1 MKLHGF
7 FRSSASYRLRIAL
20 ALKGIEAEQV
30 SVHISRPGGG
40 DQFLPGFRALNPQ
53 LLVPVLEDDGKVLV
67 QSLAILEYFEETHPA
82 PAILPKTPAARAR
95 VRALA
100 QVIACEMHPINNLRV
115 LNYLTK
121 DLGVSEDA
129 KLAWYR
135 HWVKLGFDALE
146 PMLAGHPDTGTF
158 CHGDTPTI
166 ADICLVPQ
174 VFNAKRFE
182 CPLDAYPTVMRIYEA
197 CEKLPAFAGAHPS
210 KQPDAA

>member
-20 ALKGIEAEQV
+20 ALKNISCEQA

-40 DQFLPGFRALNPQ
+40 DQFLPAFRNLNPQ
-53 LLVPVLEDDGKVLV
+53 LLVPVLEDDGHVLI
-67 QSLAILEYFEETHPA
+67 QSLAILEYFEETHPT
-82 PAILPKTPAARAR
+82 PPILPQDAVARAR
-95 VRALA
+95 VRGLA
-100 QVIACEMHPINNLRV
+100 MIIACEMHPLNNLRV

-121 DLGVSEDA
+121 DLGASEDA

-135 HWVKLGFDALE
+135 HWIKLGFDALE
-146 PMLAGHPDTGTF
+146 PMLAGSRETGTF
-158 CHGDTPTI
+158 CHGETPTI

-174 VFNAKRFE
+174 VFNAKRFD
-182 CPLDAYPTVMRIYEA
+182 CPLDGYPTVMRIYEA
-197 CEKLPAFAGAHPS
+197 CEKLPAFAAAHPN

>member
-1 MKLHGF
+1 MKVHGF

-20 ALKGIEAEQV
+20 ALKGITPEQT

-40 DQFLPGFRALNPQ
+40 DQFLPGFKSLNPQ
-53 LLVPVLEDDGKVLV
+53 QLVPVLEDDGKAFI
-67 QSLAILEYFEETHPA
+67 QSLAILEYLEETYPS
-82 PAILPKTPAARAR
+82 PAILPKDPAGRAR
-95 VRALA
+95 VRGLALI
-100 QVIACEMHPINNLRV
+100 IACEMHPLNNLRV

-121 DLGVSEDA
+121 DLGASEDA

-146 PMLAGHPDTGTF
+146 PMLANSKDTGTY
-158 CHGDTPTI
+158 CHGETPTI

-182 CPLDAYPTVMRIYEA
+182 CPLGDYPTVMRIYEA
-197 CEKLPAFAGAHPS
+197 CEKLPAFISAQPA
-210 KQPDAA
+210 KQPDAV

>member
-20 ALKGIEAEQV
+20 ALKGIVAEQA

-40 DQFLPGFRALNPQ
+40 DQFLPDFRKLNPQ
-53 LLVPVLEDDGKVLV
+53 LLVPVLEDDGHALV
-67 QSLAILEYFEETHPA
+67 QSLAILEYLEETHPT
-82 PAILPKTPAARAR
+82 PPILPKGPAARAR
-95 VRALA
+95 ARGIALM
-100 QVIACEMHPINNLRV
+100 IACEMHPLNNLRV
-115 LNYLTK
+115 LNYLTGT
-121 DLGVSEDA
+121 LGASEDA

-146 PMLAGHPDTGTF
+146 PMLAGNAETGLF
-158 CHGDTPTI
+158 CQGDAPTV

-174 VFNAKRFE
+174 VFNAKRFD
-182 CPLDAYPTVMRIYEA
+182 CPLGDYPTIMRIYEA
-197 CEKLPAFAGAHPS
+197 CEKLQAFAGAHPS

>member
-7 FRSSASYRLRIAL
+7 FRSSASYRLRIAM
-20 ALKGIEAEQV
+20 ALKNIAAEPV

-40 DQFLPGFRALNPQ
+40 DQFSPAFGRLNPQ
-53 LLVPVLEDDGKVLV
+53 LLVPVLEDGGNVLI
-67 QSLAILEYFEETHPA
+67 QSLAILEYLEETHPT
-82 PAILPKTPAARAR
+82 PAILPKAAAARAR
-95 VRALA
+95 VRGLA
-100 QVIACEMHPINNLRV
+100 MVIACEMHPLNNLRV

-121 DLGVSEDA
+121 DLGASEDA

-146 PMLAGHPDTGTF
+146 PMLKDSPETGAF

-174 VFNAKRFE
+174 LFNAKRFD
-182 CPLDAYPTVMRIYEA
+182 CPLTDYPTIVRICET
-197 CEKLPAFAGAHPS
+197 CEKLPAFAAAHPS
-210 KQPDAA
+210 RQPEPT